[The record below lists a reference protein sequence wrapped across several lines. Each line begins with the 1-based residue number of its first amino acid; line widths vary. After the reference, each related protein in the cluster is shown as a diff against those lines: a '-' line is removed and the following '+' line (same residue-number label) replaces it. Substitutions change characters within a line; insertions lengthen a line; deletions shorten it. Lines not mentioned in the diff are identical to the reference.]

1 MASFAGAVARSV
13 SGAGPRCEF
22 TLVGPID
29 QWTHCRRPM
38 LLASLSFATSALGVS
53 LRDPVVSELSRLGYG
68 RVRGVTQLNSGGGER
83 GLRTSHRRYDTDEG
97 PVFCKTSPLACA
109 AQAFEAEAASLRAL
123 RSATLGSGLVRMP
136 KPIATGAMPLG
147 GEYAARFA

>member
-1 MASFAGAVARSV
+1 MLVASISVA
-13 SGAGPRCEF
+13 A
-22 TLVGPID
+22 
-29 QWTHCRRPM
+29 
-38 LLASLSFATSALGVS
+38 ASLGVS

-68 RVRGVTQLNSGGGER
+68 RVRGVTQLNSGGSER

-97 PVFCKTSPLACA
+97 PVFCKTSPLTCA
-109 AQAFEAEAASLRAL
+109 AEAFEAEAASLRAL

-147 GEYAARFA
+147 GESAAGLAGGRPPAAALRPPPTRGEGQPSAPTPR